1 VDCTFPLRIPGI
13 YISAIWNNY
22 TAASHVCISA
32 LSKKIHNMAE
42 QIQQPDSGHGKR
54 VRRTKILSTKV
65 DLTPM
70 VDLGF
75 LLITFFILTKT
86 LSEPKHMQL
95 LLPAGNT
102 STTPYGESTVL
113 TVIPLGDDKVFYY
126 HGNPDDAI
134 QDKLFGIINP
144 AGIRNII
151 MQKQL
156 ALEANPRYTRKDLML
171 IIKPIESTIYKNIVV
186 MLDEVLI
193 NDLKHYS
200 LVDISPDEKKWL
212 GEMALLH

>member
-1 VDCTFPLRIPGI
+1 
-13 YISAIWNNY
+13 
-22 TAASHVCISA
+22 
-32 LSKKIHNMAE
+32 MAE
-42 QIQQPDSGHGKR
+42 IQQSESGHGKGA
-54 VRRTKILSTKV
+54 RRAKRLSTKI

-95 LLPAGNT
+95 LLPAGEE
-102 STTPYGESTVL
+102 STTPSGESTVL
-113 TVIPLGDDKVFYY
+113 TLIPLADDKVFYY
-126 HGNPDDAI
+126 HGDPNSASHN
-134 QDKLFGIINP
+134 KLFGIINP

-156 ALEANPRYTRKDLML
+156 ALEANPKFSKKDLML
-171 IIKPIESTIYKNIVV
+171 IIKPTESSIYKNIVV
-186 MLDEVLI
+186 LLDEVLI
-193 NDLKHYS
+193 NDLKHYAF
-200 LVDISPDEKKWL
+200 VDISGDERKWL